1 MSDEIQKFFKDNSYV
16 VINNFIDKQLA
27 HLLYEYIKVNV
38 QRSDYKYQNDIDL
51 YNEHWDGNWI
61 DPQAPGAYSRYGDP
75 MFDTILN
82 EASNT
87 MQNYTG
93 ANTIPTYSY
102 YRLYTQND
110 KLVRHKDRPSCEIST
125 TLCIGYDVENVDQ
138 NTYPDYNWPMW
149 VQNKNGEELP
159 VKLYPGDMIIYRG
172 HDIDHWREP
181 FKGRNHAQV
190 FLHYND
196 EDGPFAK
203 KWDGRPILGIP
214 RGFQTRREK

>member
-1 MSDEIQKFFKDNSYV
+1 M
-16 VINNFIDKQLA
+16 
-27 HLLYEYIKVNV
+27 
-38 QRSDYKYQNDIDL
+38 
-51 YNEHWDGNWI
+51 
-61 DPQAPGAYSRYGDP
+61 
-75 MFDTILN
+75 
-82 EASNT
+82 

-110 KLVRHKDRPSCEIST
+110 ELVRHKDRPSCEIST

-172 HDIDHWREP
+172 HEIDHWREP